1 VRGRQPRRPPVAPLD
16 ATRDG
21 QRAPAHQIRRVAR
34 TRRERDSLGAKDV
47 PARALYGVF
56 TQRAR
61 ETWEL
66 SGRTPHPA
74 LIRAY
79 ARVKAAAARANARLG
94 LLPRRW
100 AHAIVWAAARVA
112 DGTVADAAVLD
123 PFQAGAGTPTH
134 MNVNEVIAN
143 LANERLGGRRGRW
156 VPIHPNNHV
165 NLAQSSNDVT
175 PTAIRLMALELLP
188 ALHDEL
194 GELARA
200 LVRLAH
206 RERAVV
212 KVGRTHLQDAVP
224 ITYGQVFT
232 GWVEAVRA
240 AGAALRATEAEIS
253 AVGLG
258 GTAVGT
264 GLTAHP
270 RFRLLVVR
278 ELSRI
283 TGQHLRPAPSAVTA
297 AWSLRPLLACSG
309 ALRGLAVDLSK
320 ICFDLRL
327 LASGPAAGLGELRLP
342 EVEPGS
348 SIMPGKVNPSVAEA
362 VQMACF
368 QVLANDHAIALA
380 AAAGELELN
389 VMTPLCA
396 TNLSESLELLT
407 RATRLLRTRCIAG
420 LRVDR
425 ARVSELLARSH
436 AEATALSPYLGYD
449 ITAEVVKQAQARSAT
464 IRDVVL
470 EHGLI
475 APRMLA
481 RILAP
486 RALTGPHATDR
497 ALRRRVQTSPA
508 LRDFRNR
515 FLG

>member
-1 VRGRQPRRPPVAPLD
+1 VRGRQPRRPPVAPPD
-16 ATRDG
+16 ATRHG
-21 QRAPAHQIRRVAR
+21 QRAPADQIRRVAR
-34 TRRERDSLGAKDV
+34 IRRERDSLGVKDV
-47 PARALYGVF
+47 PARARYGAF

-61 ETWEL
+61 ETFQL
-66 SGRTPHPA
+66 SRRAPHPA

-79 ARVKAAAARANARLG
+79 AHVKAAAARANARLG
-94 LLPRRW
+94 LLPRGW
-100 AHAIVWAAARVA
+100 ARAIVWAAARVA
-112 DGTVADAAVLD
+112 DGTVPDVAVLD

-156 VPIHPNNHV
+156 APIHPNNHV

-194 GELARA
+194 GALQRALAR
-200 LVRLAH
+200 LAR

-212 KVGRTHLQDAVP
+212 KVGRTHLQDGVP
-224 ITYGQVFT
+224 ITYGQVFA
-232 GWVEAVRA
+232 GWAEAIRA
-240 AGAALRATEAEIS
+240 AGAALRATEAELA

-270 RFRLLVVR
+270 RFRALVVR

-283 TGQHLRPAPSAVTA
+283 TGRRLRPAPSAVTA
-297 AWSLRPLLACSG
+297 TWSLRPILACSG
-309 ALRGLAVDLSK
+309 ALRALAVDLGK

-368 QVLANDHAIALA
+368 QVAANDHAIALA

-396 TNLSESLELLT
+396 TNLAESLELLT

-425 ARVSELLARSH
+425 TRVGELLARSRV
-436 AEATALSPYLGYD
+436 EATALSPYLGYD
-449 ITAEVVKQAQARSAT
+449 VTAEVVKQAQARGVAV
-464 IRDVVL
+464 RDVVL
-470 EHGLI
+470 EHGLM
-475 APRMLA
+475 APRELTP
-481 RILAP
+481 ILAP
-486 RALTGPHATDR
+486 PALTGPRAIDR
-497 ALRRRVQTSPA
+497 ALRRRVQASRG
-508 LRDFRNR
+508 LRNFRTR